1 MRKQDLTAALQEE
14 WELIPMS
21 KVNALINSM
30 PRRLQAVI
38 KAGGGS
44 THY

>member
-1 MRKQDLTAALQEE
+1 MRKQDLMAALNEE
-14 WELIPMS
+14 WKLIPMN
-21 KVNALINSM
+21 KINALINSM

-38 KAGGGS
+38 KAKGGT